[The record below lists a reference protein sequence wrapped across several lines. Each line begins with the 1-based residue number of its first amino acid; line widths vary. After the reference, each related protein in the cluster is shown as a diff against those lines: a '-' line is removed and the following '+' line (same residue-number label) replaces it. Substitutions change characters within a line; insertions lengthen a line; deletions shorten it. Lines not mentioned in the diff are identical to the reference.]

1 MHLGMRKIRSA
12 GRTSGSVEIT
22 LPTMLQVLEG
32 TECQLIVRDGPRPEI
47 VLQPDLSLAQDLF
60 LALWRKI
67 QIGLGSVGELP
78 DFSLADFTLTFFPLQ
93 HWQERPPLAYADA
106 LTISQQHNP
115 AGVANNHPVGSED
128 ALARILAS
136 LDVSAGYHLGL
147 RGAMALALGDSL
159 VYLVTA
165 NPTSLGAD
173 FERGMAH
180 RLFWGENSLP
190 HPFTN
195 PFDDRDWQ
203 QARQGFKK
211 VFDQL
216 LSWQETPTICIGARD
231 QWYRAL
237 TVELKN
243 F

>member
-1 MHLGMRKIRSA
+1 
-12 GRTSGSVEIT
+12 
-22 LPTMLQVLEG
+22 
-32 TECQLIVRDGPRPEI
+32 
-47 VLQPDLSLAQDLF
+47 
-60 LALWRKI
+60 
-67 QIGLGSVGELP
+67 
-78 DFSLADFTLTFFPLQ
+78 
-93 HWQERPPLAYADA
+93 
-106 LTISQQHNP
+106 
-115 AGVANNHPVGSED
+115 
-128 ALARILAS
+128 
-136 LDVSAGYHLGL
+136 
-147 RGAMALALGDSL
+147 MAFGDSL
-159 VYLVTA
+159 GYLVTA
-165 NPTSLGAD
+165 NPTGLGVD